1 MCDPG
6 LDTGC
11 GWGRRT
17 RVRRPG
23 TITGDTLVSVVIP
36 KIESEKMTRVNI
48 VDLVDLKSLLVPSN
62 D

>member
-1 MCDPG
+1 MCDPA

-23 TITGDTLVSVVIP
+23 PYTGDTVVSVVIP
-36 KIESEKMTRVNI
+36 KTEKIARVNI
-48 VDLVDLKSLLVPSN
+48 VDLVDLKTLLISSN
-62 D
+62 E